1 MGTDITDDRTTGAP
15 PRRATG
21 GAAPR
26 IRRVAVGVAACVALL
41 LTGAASCADGPGV
54 PAQGEQGGGSG
65 NGGEQGEEGAPGEGG
80 AGDEIGG
87 GGG

>member
-1 MGTDITDDRTTGAP
+1 MAVDPALMRL
-15 PRRATG
+15 
-21 GAAPR
+21 
-26 IRRVAVGVAACVALL
+26 RRVAVGLLASCALL
-41 LTGAASCADGPGV
+41 LTGAASCEGGPGV
-54 PAQGEQGGGSG
+54 PAQGEQGDGYG